1 MKVVE
6 EGLFFHPKGE
16 GAEGIL
22 KRMLDGTVNPRLDD
36 PFYPAIH
43 ETRQERERLVAQIER
58 AESRLNILRGMLKR
72 LDEKSEAQQAAIDH
86 YAETGEIDPVLV
98 PSCESVAMAEV
109 AEERQKVKAETAFVM
124 PPELE
129 TAGWHRKSVHVTE
142 NEIVVTIYKV
152 RTDNNV
158 PVAAKAK
165 AVVEKVKKAM
175 QPFQVDGAHLR
186 RVLLDRIATRPQQPK
201 GPPDG

>member
-6 EGLFFHPKGE
+6 EGLFFHPKGD

-43 ETRQERERLVAQIER
+43 ETREARERLVKQIQN
-58 AESRLNILRGMLKR
+58 AESRLNLLRGMLKR
-72 LDEKSEAQQAAIDH
+72 LDENAEAQQAAIDR
-86 YAETGEIDPVLV
+86 YAETGEIDPILV
-98 PSCESVAMAEV
+98 PTCESVAKVEV
-109 AEERQKVKAETAFVM
+109 AEEAQKVKDETAFVM

-129 TAGWHRKSVHVTE
+129 TAGWHRKSVHVTQ

-152 RTDNNV
+152 RTDKNA
-158 PVAAKAK
+158 PVEAKAK
-165 AVVEKVKKAM
+165 AVAEKVKIAM
-175 QPFQVDGAHLR
+175 QPFQVDGAHYR
-186 RVLLDRIATRPQQPK
+186 RVLRDRIATRPQQPK
-201 GPPDG
+201 GPPDD

>member
-1 MKVVE
+1 MRVVE
-6 EGLFFHPKGE
+6 EGLFFHPGGN
-16 GAEGIL
+16 GAEVIL

-36 PFYPAIH
+36 PFLPAIH
-43 ETRQERERLVAQIER
+43 ETREARERLVKQIQN
-58 AESRLNILRGMLKR
+58 AESRLNLLRGMLKR
-72 LDEKSEAQQAAIDH
+72 LDEKVEAQQAAIDH
-86 YAETGEIDPVLV
+86 YAETGEIDPILVLT
-98 PSCESVAMAEV
+98 CESVA
-109 AEERQKVKAETAFVM
+109 KAESATEAQKGKDETSFVM

-165 AVVEKVKKAM
+165 AVVEKVKYAM
-175 QPFQVDGAHLR
+175 QPFQVDGAHFR
-186 RVLLDRIATRPQQPK
+186 RVLRDRIATRPQQPK
-201 GPPDG
+201 GPPDD